1 MEEVAPQYLTTART
15 IGWRS
20 RCLLARAG
28 HPPETLALRK
38 KENTMS
44 IQRIETGPRMS
55 QAVIHNKTVYLAGQV
70 AGNDAGSGVYEQTHS
85 ILANID
91 RLLAAAGSDKSRLLS
106 ATIWLT
112 DMDSF
117 GEMNRAWETWVVPG
131 ATPARAT
138 VMSPRL
144 AAPQYR
150 VEIGVVAAQG

>member
-1 MEEVAPQYLTTART
+1 
-15 IGWRS
+15 
-20 RCLLARAG
+20 
-28 HPPETLALRK
+28 
-38 KENTMS
+38 MS

-55 QAVIHNKTVYLAGQV
+55 QAVVHNKTVYLAGQV
-70 AGNDAGSGVYEQTHS
+70 AGDDAGPGVYEQTRS

-117 GEMNRAWETWVVPG
+117 GEMNRAWEFWVVPG

-144 AAPQYR
+144 AAAKYH

>member
-1 MEEVAPQYLTTART
+1 
-15 IGWRS
+15 
-20 RCLLARAG
+20 
-28 HPPETLALRK
+28 
-38 KENTMS
+38 MS

-55 QAVIHNKTVYLAGQV
+55 QAVVHNKTVYLAGQV
-70 AGNDAGSGVYEQTHS
+70 AGDDAGVGVYEETRS

-117 GEMNRAWETWVVPG
+117 GDMNRAWEAWVVPG

-144 AAPQYR
+144 AAAKYH

>member
-1 MEEVAPQYLTTART
+1 
-15 IGWRS
+15 
-20 RCLLARAG
+20 
-28 HPPETLALRK
+28 
-38 KENTMS
+38 MS
-44 IQRIETGPRMS
+44 IQRIESGPRMS
-55 QAVIHNKTVYLAGQV
+55 QAVVHNKTVYLAGQV
-70 AGNDAGSGVYEQTHS
+70 AGDDAGVGVYEETRS

-117 GEMNRAWETWVVPG
+117 GDMNRAWEAWVVPG

-144 AAPQYR
+144 AAAKYH
-150 VEIGVVAAQG
+150 VEIGVVAAQS